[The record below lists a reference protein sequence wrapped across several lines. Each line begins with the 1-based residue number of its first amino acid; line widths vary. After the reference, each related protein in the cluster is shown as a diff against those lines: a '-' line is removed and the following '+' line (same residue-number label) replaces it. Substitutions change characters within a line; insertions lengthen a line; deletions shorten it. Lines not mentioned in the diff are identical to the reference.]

1 MKTKQLFLVLIM
13 TVVAAFPVAIEAT
26 VRVVTTTKDYAAIA
40 RDIGRDRVE
49 VDAIVAGNADAHF
62 IKPKPSYA
70 LMLRDADLFVSTGLD
85 LELWAPVLV
94 NKAGNKKI
102 IDGAEG
108 YVSASHGLKLRE
120 KPASMDRSAGGV
132 HVYGN
137 PHITTSP
144 LNITVIA
151 RNIATGLCKVDPEGC
166 DAYKLNLDDFNDRV
180 ARRLYGD
187 RLLETLGVDL
197 LDPLARSGRL
207 VPFLEEHGLLEELG
221 GWLGEAMS
229 FRGQK
234 LVCYHKNWIYFTTL
248 FGLSVVD
255 YVEPKPGIPPTARHV
270 AELIKRIE
278 DEDIRVLLTA
288 NYFERRKP
296 ELIAERTGI
305 VPVVVP
311 MSVGGEVGVE
321 SYFDLVDL
329 WVGRLSRAYDTEDAA
344 SKHGHHEKKGHH
356 DDHHR

>member
-1 MKTKQLFLVLIM
+1 MTAIEESVMKTKQLFLVLIM
-13 TVVAAFPVAIEAT
+13 TVMAALPLASEAT
-26 VRVVTTTKDYAAIA
+26 VRVVTTTQDYASIA
-40 RDIGRDRVE
+40 RDIGKDRVE

-70 LMLRDADLFVSTGLD
+70 IMLRDADLFVSTGLD

-94 NKAGNKKI
+94 NKAGNRKI

-108 YVSASHGLKLRE
+108 YVSASHGLELLE
-120 KPASMDRSAGGV
+120 KPASMDRSAGDV
-132 HVYGN
+132 HIYGN

-151 RNIATGLCKVDPEGC
+151 RNITTGLCKVDPEGC
-166 DAYKLNLDDFNDRV
+166 DAYKVNLADFNDRV

-187 RLLETLGVDL
+187 QLLDTLGVES

-207 VPFLEEHGLLEELG
+207 VPFLEEHGLLGELG
-221 GWLGEAMS
+221 GWLGEAMPL
-229 FRGQK
+229 RGLK

-270 AELIKRIE
+270 AELVKRIE

-311 MSVGGEVGVE
+311 MSVGGEAGVE

-329 WVGRLSRAYDTEDAA
+329 WVGRLRTAFAETE
-344 SKHGHHEKKGHH
+344 
-356 DDHHR
+356 